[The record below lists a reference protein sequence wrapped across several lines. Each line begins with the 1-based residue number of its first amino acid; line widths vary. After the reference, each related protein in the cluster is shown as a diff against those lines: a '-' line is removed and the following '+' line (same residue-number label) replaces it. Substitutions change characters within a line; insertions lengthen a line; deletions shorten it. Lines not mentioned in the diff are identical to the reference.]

1 MTPRRALAALAAG
14 LVAVAPLAGCRTSP
28 TVAAYVGESRI
39 GVAELDDAVDERLAD
54 PGVAEYAAGERADY
68 ARQVLSLRIDEQVH
82 DEAARRLGVEVADAE
97 VRERIAELLGPVPP
111 EAVYAQV
118 AEQQGATPEDV
129 FQSVRQELLRPRL
142 AEAAGRVDLS
152 EAALRARY
160 EQLRPQLE
168 QVAVGFVTVP
178 DQATADEV
186 LARLVADP
194 AGYPAVAAEFPGQA
208 TLPQVQTTSPDQ
220 LAGPLAEAFAGTP
233 AGQGF
238 ALPLPGSGGVVVGFV
253 AARTEPTFA
262 EVRDQLA
269 AQAAQE
275 AGEVGA
281 ALVAEVRDDLDPVV
295 NPRYGVLEDARVVTL
310 PDGVVQ
316 LPDDGAAV
324 AAGD

>member
-1 MTPRRALAALAAG
+1 MTPRRALAALAAA
-14 LVAVAPLAGCRTSP
+14 LVAVAPLAGCRTAP
-28 TVAAYVGESRI
+28 TVAAYVGEDRI

-54 PGVAEYAAGERADY
+54 PAIADHAAGERVDY
-68 ARQVLSLRIDEQVH
+68 TRQVLSLRIDEQVH
-82 DEAARRLGVEVADAE
+82 AEAARRLGVQVTDAE
-97 VRERIAELLGPVPP
+97 VRDRIAALLGGSDPD
-111 EAVYAQV
+111 AVYAQV
-118 AEQQGATPEDV
+118 AREQGATREDV

-142 AEAAGRVDLS
+142 ADAAGRVDLS
-152 EAALRARY
+152 ETALRARY
-160 EQLRPQLE
+160 EQLRPQLQ

-178 DQATADEV
+178 DQVTADAV

-208 TLPQVQTTSPDQ
+208 TLPQLQTTSPDQ
-220 LAGPLAEAFAGTP
+220 LAGPLAEAFAATP

-238 ALPLPGSGGVVVGFV
+238 ALPIPEAGGVVVGFV

-310 PDGVVQ
+310 TDGVVQ
-316 LPDDGAAV
+316 LPADGAAV